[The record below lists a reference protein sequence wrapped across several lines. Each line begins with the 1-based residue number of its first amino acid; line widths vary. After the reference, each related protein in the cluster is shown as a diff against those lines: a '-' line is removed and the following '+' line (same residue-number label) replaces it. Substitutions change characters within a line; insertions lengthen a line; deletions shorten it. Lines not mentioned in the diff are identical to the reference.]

1 MRILGV
7 LGVLCVKN
15 KSITT
20 IIHKTKRSRPICWL
34 LCARKRNFPLK
45 PRPRKASSPGLDP
58 NSRLIAQ
65 LTNITTNP
73 RCSPNELLT
82 SEGRPHYAV
91 LIIKKSNAAQ
101 AMLGG
106 ASVKSGDPLN
116 QRIPRLGPLHDSIH
130 VSLFHESKSLSLSGS
145 LSLYIMVANTD
156 PPWRLTWV
164 ALAIAIAQMV
174 GGAHPTRPRMSRA
187 RIPKWGTRARGCLH
201 YGLRMRPNRRAAS
214 LTKFGKCPNSK
225 CCAAT
230 SNNGRGQAGIQVS
243 SG

>member
-156 PPWRLTWV
+156 PPLE
-164 ALAIAIAQMV
+164 IDV
-174 GGAHPTRPRMSRA
+174 GGTGNRHSSNGGRCPPYAPADVSRTYTKMGDTRPRMSPLWLA
-187 RIPKWGTRARGCLH
+187 HEAQSQGCIAH
-201 YGLRMRPNRRAAS
+201 
-214 LTKFGKCPNSK
+214 
-225 CCAAT
+225 
-230 SNNGRGQAGIQVS
+230 
-243 SG
+243 